1 MKIRQVVVTDQLE
14 VELQTSEINTQE
26 LGPDEA
32 IITTEYTYIS
42 TGTEIANYSGHEPKV
57 FQADQWCTYP
67 WKSGY
72 ANVGYVEEIGANVKR
87 ISVGDR
93 VFTYGNHASVHRYNT
108 QRLAVTVP
116 EGIESG
122 IAAASRMAGV
132 AMTAPIISEIVNDP
146 WVIVFGLGM
155 VGNLAAQAYNI
166 LGCRVIG
173 VDPVQKRRSVAEKCG
188 ISYTVGGEPD
198 EVQAKIENITNGELG
213 NITVDAVGH
222 SSVIMQSLKAT
233 ATYGQLVILGTP
245 RVSVEGDLTDLLSE
259 THLRWITIKGAL
271 EWCLPMYPTTRNAES
286 QFSKQNTIFSWLA
299 TNQLQLA
306 PLISH
311 CLKPEHIKQAY
322 DGLLY
327 QPDIYTGV
335 LLEWS

>member
-1 MKIRQVVVTDQLE
+1 MHV
-14 VELQTSEINTQE
+14 
-26 LGPDEA
+26 
-32 IITTEYTYIS
+32 
-42 TGTEIANYSGHEPKV
+42 
-57 FQADQWCTYP
+57 ADFCG
-67 WKSGY
+67 KML
-72 ANVGYVEEIGANVKR
+72 NFERN
-87 ISVGDR
+87 
-93 VFTYGNHASVHRYNT
+93 
-108 QRLAVTVP
+108 
-116 EGIESG
+116 
-122 IAAASRMAGV
+122 
-132 AMTAPIISEIVNDP
+132 
-146 WVIVFGLGM
+146 
-155 VGNLAAQAYNI
+155 
-166 LGCRVIG
+166 
-173 VDPVQKRRSVAEKCG
+173 VAEKCG

-222 SSVIMQSLKAT
+222 SSVVMQSLKAT

-286 QFSKQNTIFSWLA
+286 QFSKQKTIFGWLA
-299 TNQLQLA
+299 TNQLQIE

-322 DGLLY
+322 DGLFY
-327 QPDIYTGV
+327 QPDVYTGV